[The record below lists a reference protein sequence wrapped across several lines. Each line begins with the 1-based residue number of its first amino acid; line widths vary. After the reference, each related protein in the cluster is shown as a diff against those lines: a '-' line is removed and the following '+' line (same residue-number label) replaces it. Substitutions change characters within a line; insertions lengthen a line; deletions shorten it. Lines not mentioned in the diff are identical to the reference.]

1 MTVTPKYHFCQRRE
15 QLSPCG
21 TPPGVTFDAQVSRRW
36 RSPPPWASW
45 RHAVASHWLG
55 LLDLRGAGITGAGLV
70 ALALAALQRLPA
82 LVLLN
87 LNNNPLGDE
96 GLAALVAPPQKAGTP
111 PPPLECWR
119 SSVRSRA
126 LPHPDHRPCG
136 CYALAAAFKNGALPA
151 LDTMGLEGIP
161 AQRRG
166 AGRPVCGSPAIL
178 VRSLNSRLASF

>member
-21 TPPGVTFDAQVSRRW
+21 TARCDIRRAGVS
-36 RSPPPWASW
+36 
-45 RHAVASHWLG
+45 
-55 LLDLRGAGITGAGLV
+55 
-70 ALALAALQRLPA
+70 ALALATALGELAPCRGFWLEGSSTCAAPASPTWGWWPSRRPLQRLSARAGAAQSQQQPA
-82 LVLLN
+82 RRRGPCRPRGTAAEGRYAAAAAGVLAELS
-87 LNNNPLGDE
+87 
-96 GLAALVAPPQKAGTP
+96 T
-111 PPPLECWR
+111 LELCHTQITD
-119 SSVRSRA
+119 
-126 LPHPDHRPCG
+126 PG

>member
-119 SSVRSRA
+119 SSVRSSSATPRSPTLA
-126 LPHPDHRPCG
+126 VTPSPPRLRTVRCRRSTRWGWKASLPS
-136 CYALAAAFKNGALPA
+136 AAAQDALYA
-151 LDTMGLEGIP
+151 AHLQYWCGL
-161 AQRRG
+161 
-166 AGRPVCGSPAIL
+166 
-178 VRSLNSRLASF
+178 